1 MLLLSLLR
9 NTFPFTTAHDTIH
22 GGISSIMTNKMP
34 LVVGIIAPRSVVV
47 AVLRSFSSTT
57 VVIGPVIGRIVVRRI
72 ILTSILI
79 LSVSIRMMI
88 HHHVRMILVA
98 MIVIA
103 LVVRLEVV
111 VYVIKVPFI
120 SVISISSI
128 VMILHRDTMML
139 FIERLHH
146 LFASATGVVIVA
158 VIVGITAIVNL
169 GFACLNFAALTE
181 DVDYASFAWN
191 IIKEGLCHL
200 LSIIYERK
208 RRGRDR
214 CLVKDRYCLRGT
226 LK

>member
-22 GGISSIMTNKMP
+22 GGISSIMTNKML

-79 LSVSIRMMI
+79 LSVSIRMI

-120 SVISISSI
+120 PVISISSI

-158 VIVGITAIVNL
+158 VIVGITPIVNL

-200 LSIIYERK
+200 L
-208 RRGRDR
+208 
-214 CLVKDRYCLRGT
+214 
-226 LK
+226 

>member
-1 MLLLSLLR
+1 MLLPSLLR
-9 NTFPFTTAHDTIH
+9 DTFPFTTAHDTRIH
-22 GGISSIMTNKMP
+22 GRISSIMTTKM
-34 LVVGIIAPRSVVV
+34 LLVGIIAPRSVVV
-47 AVLRSFSSTT
+47 VVLRSFSSTT

-72 ILTSILI
+72 SLTSILI
-79 LSVSIRMMI
+79 LRVSIRMMI

-98 MIVIA
+98 MIVVA

-128 VMILHRDTMML
+128 VMILHRDTIML

-158 VIVGITAIVNL
+158 GIVGITPIVNL
-169 GFACLNFAALTE
+169 GFACLDFAALTE

-191 IIKEGLCHL
+191 IVKEGLCHL
-200 LSIIYERK
+200 L
-208 RRGRDR
+208 
-214 CLVKDRYCLRGT
+214 
-226 LK
+226 